1 MNIAEILR
9 TSQPEGKT
17 VEDYRKATE
26 EELAYRQT
34 EAYQREQ
41 WEREQDRWE
50 RKAKK
55 EGWHYTRKPFIG
67 ALERQQQEE
76 IAKQREIAELK
87 ERLAKLEGGE

>member
-17 VEDYRKATE
+17 VEDYRRATE